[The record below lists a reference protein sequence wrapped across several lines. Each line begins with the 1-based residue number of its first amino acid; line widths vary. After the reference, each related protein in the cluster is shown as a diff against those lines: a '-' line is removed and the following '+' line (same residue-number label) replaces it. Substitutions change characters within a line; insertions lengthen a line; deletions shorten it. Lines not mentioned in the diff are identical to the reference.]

1 MTQQEFLQPSWPFH
15 TVINSTLDDELGTC
29 DFNFDD
35 DTSDYSLTS
44 NLSYL
49 FSNEMTPFPP
59 CDDELQAMMNEFSME
74 LGNFESVFSDKV
86 KDFGTSFDNS
96 EGSLS
101 LLSQVSSPST
111 PTKSSEASMDSTV
124 TFLGEDMEID
134 NQLGVLHLL
143 QAYGEA
149 VEKEQRE
156 LADVIIR
163 CLSDKASPAG
173 ETLERLAYNLSPDF
187 EKKGDYLMQESRK
200 NFEAAFKAFYQIFP
214 YGRFAHFAANSA
226 ILESIPDDAEHVHI
240 VDFDMGE
247 GIQWPSM
254 IEAMARQ
261 NRTLRLT
268 SVKIEDSEFARV
280 PRQWSFEETR
290 KQLCDYARDFGL
302 KLKVEEMDFEELVW
316 KMKRKKKGC
325 SKEWSV
331 FNCIVELPHMGRS
344 RSRKHVIEFLQVA
357 KEMLCRSGGIVTLGD
372 GDACEK
378 LIGSSGFGSFFEGY
392 LEHYQ
397 AVLESM
403 KTSFPTQLAGARM
416 AMECLFVAPY
426 ISSHGW
432 LQKWEEIRQGYHLQ
446 AGFGLEKCEVSKDF
460 LMEAKELM
468 KGESSYEV
476 TIGGHSKNEIILE
489 WRGTPLVRVSAW
501 RS

>member
-1 MTQQEFLQPSWPFH
+1 MMQQEFLQPSWPFH
-15 TVINSTLDDELGTC
+15 KVINSNLDDELGTC
-29 DFNFDD
+29 DFNFDND
-35 DTSDYSLTS
+35 PSDYSWTS
-44 NLSYL
+44 NFSSM
-49 FSNEMTPFPP
+49 FSNEMITFPP
-59 CDDELQAMMNEFSME
+59 SDDELQAMMNEFSME
-74 LGNFESVFSDKV
+74 LENFEPVVSDKV

-101 LLSQVSSPST
+101 LVSQVSSPSSS
-111 PTKSSEASMDSTV
+111 TKSSEASMDSTL
-124 TFLGEDMEID
+124 TFLGEEMEID

-149 VEKEQRE
+149 VEKEQSE

-163 CLSDKASPAG
+163 CFSDKASPTG

-200 NFEAAFKAFYQIFP
+200 NFVAAFKAFYQIFP

-226 ILESIPDDAEHVHI
+226 ILESMPDDAEIVHI

-261 NRTLRLT
+261 KRTMKLT
-268 SVKIEDSEFARV
+268 SVKTQDNDFACV

-290 KQLCDYARDFGL
+290 KQLSDYARVSGL

-316 KMKRKKKGC
+316 EIKRKKKGC
-325 SKEWSV
+325 GKEWLV

-357 KEMLCRSGGIVTLGD
+357 KEMLCRSRGIVTLGD

-378 LIGSSGFGSFFEGY
+378 LIGSTGFGSFFEGY
-392 LEHYQ
+392 MEHYQ
-397 AVLESM
+397 AVLESI
-403 KTSFPTQLAGARM
+403 KTSFPTQLAEARM

-426 ISSHGW
+426 VSSHGW

-446 AGFGLEKCEVSKDF
+446 AGFGLEECEVSKNF

-468 KGESSYEV
+468 KGERSYEV
-476 TIGGHSKNEIILE
+476 TNGGHSKNEIILE